1 MTDELAGAASAE
13 ARARAALAAGRV
25 SLDRPHPVVPGSIGI
40 LGGTFDPIHY
50 GHLAIAEEVREALGL
65 ERVLFVP
72 AGIPPHKPGR
82 PISPAE
88 DRVAMISLAI
98 ADNPAFELSRIEVD
112 RPDPSF
118 AVETLELLV
127 AEARATGRS
136 LDFTFILSAEAF
148 VELPTWRDPDRL
160 LGLCRMAVVP
170 RAARRGPGAGWVE
183 RHFPGREDRVTFLAG
198 PNIALSGTTLRR
210 RVANGR
216 SIRYLVPDAVVA
228 YIGDHALYTS
238 ESWRNDRS

>member
-1 MTDELAGAASAE
+1 MTDGE
-13 ARARAALAAGRV
+13 ARTRARATAAAARM
-25 SLDRPHPVVPGSIGI
+25 SPDRPHPVVPGSIGI

-72 AGIPPHKPGR
+72 SGIPPHKPDR
-82 PISPAE
+82 PISPAR
-88 DRVAMISLAI
+88 DRVAMVELAI
-98 ADNPAFELSRIEVD
+98 ADNPSFELSRIEVD
-112 RPDPSF
+112 RPGPSF
-118 AVETLELLV
+118 AVDTLELLV
-127 AEARATGRS
+127 AEALATGRRA
-136 LDFTFILSAEAF
+136 DFTFILSTEAF

-160 LGLCRMAVVP
+160 LELCRMAVVP
-170 RAARRGPGAGWVE
+170 RAGRRGPGADWVE
-183 RHFPGREDRVTFLAG
+183 RHFPGREDRVSFLDG
-198 PNIALSGTTLRR
+198 PNLVLSSTVLRR

-216 SIRYLVPDAVVA
+216 SIRYLVPDAVIA